1 MKDIFAI
8 YKTPKMK
15 RLLNKILS
23 VVIIF
28 AVLYAVL
35 ELIAVY
41 SFNYMAYIGSSG
53 FTTVLVIIIF
63 SWVGYLIL
71 NNRFRPEMGQQP
83 RQGYRQTRQPQR
95 RPPARPL
102 EYQEA
107 EPVPIE
113 LEMGVCNYCGREFPT
128 SELEDVVYE
137 NRIYK
142 ICRYCI
148 NE

>member
-53 FTTVLVIIIF
+53 FTTVLVMICSNF
-63 SWVGYLIL
+63 SG
-71 NNRFRPEMGQQP
+71 
-83 RQGYRQTRQPQR
+83 TKA
-95 RPPARPL
+95 PPTP
-102 EYQEA
+102 
-107 EPVPIE
+107 E
-113 LEMGVCNYCGREFPT
+113 LESNAF
-128 SELEDVVYE
+128 
-137 NRIYK
+137 
-142 ICRYCI
+142 
-148 NE
+148 